1 MARLSISR
9 REWRKPQRRIIL
21 RARFL
26 GTSSRLFIATTGGS
40 SRLAMRKYEVST
52 PKLRFLNIGS
62 RGRLGAVLIDYLPS
76 SIPDCPH
83 LGPRAPPWA
92 KTERPLVGQTQGKL
106 HGTAGRS

>member
-9 REWRKPQRRIIL
+9 REWRKRQRRIIL

-26 GTSSRLFIATTGGS
+26 ETSSRLFIATTGGS

-52 PKLRFLNIGS
+52 PKFRFLNIGS
-62 RGRLGAVLIDYLPS
+62 RARLGAVLIDDLPS

-83 LGPRAPPWA
+83 LGPRAPPRGQ
-92 KTERPLVGQTQGKL
+92 KRKGLLSGKPRGSCMGPL
-106 HGTAGRS
+106 